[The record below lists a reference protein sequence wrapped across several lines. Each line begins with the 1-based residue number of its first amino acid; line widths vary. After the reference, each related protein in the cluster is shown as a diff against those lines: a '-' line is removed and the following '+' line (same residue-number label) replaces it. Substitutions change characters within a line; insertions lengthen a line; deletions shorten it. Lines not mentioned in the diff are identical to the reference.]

1 MKVNILTSLFF
12 FYFLKIDFNFTIIF
26 LVYDDDP
33 ESYFMDKRRQASP
46 IYKVHCMEQLKK
58 EFSKISVKVIKEI
71 FSQNNCLFLPSVRDL
86 EKHMQNK
93 KNAKSLM
100 KTKRKYDA
108 ANVPGEVDIEFLK
121 ELQYFRK
128 EAEIQKFL
136 DKDNSILNKKIQ
148 EAKDFLHSSRGFFVC
163 LDVALTCQA
172 AIKLLIPTSGNFILV
187 TILADHFFR
196 EGFQRHTAL
205 SGLQF

>member
-1 MKVNILTSLFF
+1 M
-12 FYFLKIDFNFTIIF
+12 
-26 LVYDDDP
+26 YDDDP

-100 KTKRKYDA
+100 KTKRKCDA
-108 ANVPGEVDIEFLK
+108 ANIPGEVDIEFLK

-148 EAKDFLHSSRGFFVC
+148 EAKENGTPLMECTCCYNDECFLEDMLPCKNGYLYCKDCVKRALEVAIGKVKQLINYFVRIGPKQKITIVPYKTYDTKTFIFF
-163 LDVALTCQA
+163 
-172 AIKLLIPTSGNFILV
+172 F
-187 TILADHFFR
+187 
-196 EGFQRHTAL
+196 
-205 SGLQF
+205 

>member
-1 MKVNILTSLFF
+1 M
-12 FYFLKIDFNFTIIF
+12 
-26 LVYDDDP
+26 YDDDP

-108 ANVPGEVDIEFLK
+108 ANIPGEVDIEFLK

-148 EAKDFLHSSRGFFVC
+148 EAKENGTPLMECTCCYNEECFLEDMLPCKNGYLYCKDCVKRA
-163 LDVALTCQA
+163 LDVA
-172 AIKLLIPTSGNFILV
+172 IGKSYFDISV
-187 TILADHFFR
+187 
-196 EGFQRHTAL
+196 
-205 SGLQF
+205 